1 MFTFKHFHVTNEY
14 KVFPEICTYLNMYT
28 IAVLKIYIYF
38 GHTLSS
44 FVSAVSNTSRAVS
57 APRLIFR
64 TELGGA
70 DQSLGWKSISESWN

>member
-1 MFTFKHFHVTNEY
+1 MTTTENTKAIIKNFKTIELWDISKRRKTS
-14 KVFPEICTYLNMYT
+14 KVRPYT
-28 IAVLKIYIYF
+28 IP
-38 GHTLSS
+38 T
-44 FVSAVSNTSRAVS
+44 VSNTSRAVS